1 MKLFDE
7 IKPVFFIDN
16 KMNNILN
23 DINVNDK
30 QKIRIK
36 MQNKDYMIQKMHF
49 RFRNV
54 GKKEQYNVF

>member
-23 DINVNDK
+23 DITNRMTSIGKSVAFLT
-30 QKIRIK
+30 RLFIK
-36 MQNKDYMIQKMHF
+36 
-49 RFRNV
+49 
-54 GKKEQYNVF
+54 

>member
-1 MKLFDE
+1 
-7 IKPVFFIDN
+7 
-16 KMNNILN
+16 MNNILN

-36 MQNKDYMIQKMHF
+36 MQNKDYMIQKIHSG
-49 RFRNV
+49 FRNI

>member
-36 MQNKDYMIQKMHF
+36 MQNKDYMIQKIHS